1 MYEWD
6 IETAKIQQRSCMVHI
21 SLEWN
26 LGRMRNNPTGIGRN
40 SALKHSVKFERVSGN
55 FTKKIPSY
63 KEGNKYLSNA
73 YNVPYKW
80 THLILERTS

>member
-1 MYEWD
+1 
-6 IETAKIQQRSCMVHI
+6 
-21 SLEWN
+21 
-26 LGRMRNNPTGIGRN
+26 MRNNPTGIGRN

-73 YNVPYKW
+73 YNVPYK
-80 THLILERTS
+80 